1 MPFSAD
7 AITMSNLSGDLEL
20 LGTIVR
26 LQVQTSSLKCGE
38 RPRSWYNPE
47 FIRPVPT
54 LRLDDGGVTGLD
66 GEDIADVHHR
76 DHPRSK
82 WRGENGVSVGF
93 TGHYARM
100 RNRFGPHLAD
110 GIAGENILVNAD
122 REFAEEEVTGGIVIV
137 GTLGPIDLAAV
148 QHAPPCVEFSKF
160 CAGYAFDQ
168 RADTVIADSL
178 QYLNLGMR
186 GFYATLA
193 EGSPSPVTIAL
204 GDTVYRRMR

>member
-1 MPFSAD
+1 
-7 AITMSNLSGDLEL
+7 
-20 LGTIVR
+20 
-26 LQVQTSSLKCGE
+26 
-38 RPRSWYNPE
+38 
-47 FIRPVPT
+47 
-54 LRLDDGGVTGLD
+54 
-66 GEDIADVHHR
+66 
-76 DHPRSK
+76 
-82 WRGENGVSVGF
+82 
-93 TGHYARM
+93 M

-137 GTLGPIDLAAV
+137 GTLGPIALEAV

-160 CAGYAFDQ
+160 CAGYAFEQ
-168 RADTVIADSL
+168 RADTVIAETL

>member
-1 MPFSAD
+1 LPFSAD

>member
-1 MPFSAD
+1 MPRTVDSL
-7 AITMSNLSGDLEL
+7 TMSGLPHGLEL

-26 LQVQTSSLKCGE
+26 LQVQTASLKCGD

-47 FIRPVPT
+47 FIRPVPE

-100 RNRFGPHLAD
+100 RDRFGPHLVD
-110 GIAGENILVNAD
+110 GIAGENILVDAQ
-122 REFAEEEVTGGIVIV
+122 REFAEEEVAGGIVIV
-137 GTLGPIDLAAV
+137 GTPGP
-148 QHAPPCVEFSKF
+148 
-160 CAGYAFDQ
+160 
-168 RADTVIADSL
+168 
-178 QYLNLGMR
+178 
-186 GFYATLA
+186 
-193 EGSPSPVTIAL
+193 
-204 GDTVYRRMR
+204 

>member
-1 MPFSAD
+1 
-7 AITMSNLSGDLEL
+7 MSNLSGDLEL
-20 LGTIVR
+20 LGTVVR
-26 LQVQTSSLKCGE
+26 LQVQTSSLKCGN

-47 FIRPVPT
+47 FIRPVAT

-76 DHPRSK
+76 DHPQSK

-110 GIAGENILVNAD
+110 GIAGENILVDAD

-160 CAGYAFDQ
+160 CAGYAFEQ
-168 RADTVIADSL
+168 RADTVIAETL